1 MGDLIPFPL
10 RTRGAARDEEPAA
23 TGGGALLA
31 ARSDEGEEWLD
42 RLTAAIALGPAPR
55 SGDGADCDVVPIR
68 NR

>member
-10 RTRGAARDEEPAA
+10 RTRGAARDEDPAA
-23 TGGGALLA
+23 TGVVSLLA
-31 ARSDEGEEWLD
+31 ARSDGGDEWLD

-55 SGDGADCDVVPIR
+55 SGDGAACDVVPIR